1 MRMPDPALEGAAHVV
16 QLALTPV
23 FLLSGVA
30 ALVNVF
36 STRLGRVSD
45 QADKL
50 AEQDRDAPGHHLKLE
65 LLRWRSR
72 SLDLAVVLAA
82 LAGASTCGAAL
93 ALFVG
98 AVRGS
103 AGASLLFYLF
113 GGAIVLT
120 VAALAAFVL
129 EMLLAARGV
138 RHLLDRSRGRKTR
151 VAPAGRAPADSDPPD
166 GADTEEDGA
175 HASHGATAAAT
186 AGE

>member
-1 MRMPDPALEGAAHVV
+1 MADPALEGAAHVV

-50 AEQDRDAPGHHLKLE
+50 SEQDRDAPGHDLRLE

-72 SLDLAVVLAA
+72 ALDGAVVLSA

-93 ALFVG
+93 ALFLG

-103 AGASLLFYLF
+103 AGASLLFWLF

-120 VAALAAFVL
+120 VAALACFVL

-138 RHLLDRSRGRKTR
+138 RRLLDRSRRPSKAGRAQSRERESEASEADAGESADAHHTPDPGEHS
-151 VAPAGRAPADSDPPD
+151 VAPAD
-166 GADTEEDGA
+166 
-175 HASHGATAAAT
+175 
-186 AGE
+186 